1 MSSYASWNQQPARTK
16 TVQFLTNE
24 IGIPVSPGDI
34 ICMANAKR
42 LLPGST
48 FQEFCQRIKED
59 AHFADVASK
68 GREAIAFE
76 LESRKG
82 NPLPLFLPSS
92 DIAETSSFGHTIYS
106 KAGLLTDSE
115 LVRLVDKSAK
125 DLQLK
130 PFTSEWCS
138 VKGEV
143 SFYLISLQ
151 GLPAD
156 LMQTIRKVKLFHSVG
171 TRSDRVWLNEATQ
184 LSKGQG
190 ADVSKHLALKYGERK
205 RPAGLMNH
213 STADSTS
220 LQTLE
225 DLKQLAALEN
235 TRQENLLT
243 DAAGAGAS
251 AQAPEPVGPVKKSDT
266 MLASL
271 GDEEGPKKPVVRK
284 KGKGKDPAT
293 AAAAQPSASGT
304 AAPSK
309 PLLTIGDGTKSDKS
323 SKRAKE
329 QQSLFEALDSEM
341 QGVAALHV
349 SCQGDRT
356 SKNSGFKSLQF
367 LTPEVFMTGTTD
379 HNKGHCITGVA
390 GLFAKHDFMCVYIY
404 KYVCV

>member
-138 VKGEV
+138 VKG
-143 SFYLISLQ
+143 
-151 GLPAD
+151 
-156 LMQTIRKVKLFHSVG
+156 
-171 TRSDRVWLNEATQ
+171 
-184 LSKGQG
+184 
-190 ADVSKHLALKYGERK
+190 DV
-205 RPAGLMNH
+205 
-213 STADSTS
+213 
-220 LQTLE
+220 
-225 DLKQLAALEN
+225 
-235 TRQENLLT
+235 
-243 DAAGAGAS
+243 
-251 AQAPEPVGPVKKSDT
+251 
-266 MLASL
+266 
-271 GDEEGPKKPVVRK
+271 
-284 KGKGKDPAT
+284 
-293 AAAAQPSASGT
+293 
-304 AAPSK
+304 
-309 PLLTIGDGTKSDKS
+309 
-323 SKRAKE
+323 
-329 QQSLFEALDSEM
+329 
-341 QGVAALHV
+341 
-349 SCQGDRT
+349 
-356 SKNSGFKSLQF
+356 
-367 LTPEVFMTGTTD
+367 
-379 HNKGHCITGVA
+379 
-390 GLFAKHDFMCVYIY
+390 
-404 KYVCV
+404 